1 MNGFQN
7 KRRPESQKQFPGC
20 MGRMMNMFDLSA
32 GMPGT
37 KLLTDRAHRDG
48 SPTLRNRSDSPKK
61 LLDSVGVHTENKPI
75 NNESRQN
82 SPSKRSGATPVKML
96 IAQEMSKETESKRR
110 PPNVV
115 AKLMGL
121 DGLPVQ
127 QPSLTNQGNLYEDY
141 SYEGSVQYSQEEE
154 NIYFSSPLPCRTPYI
169 HEKEY
174 KDVYEVWQQ
183 PCRLPCVKEQSQ
195 LRGRSNENSNGKR
208 MALVR
213 QKFLEA
219 KRLATDEK
227 LLHSKEFQDALEVL
241 SSNKDLFLK
250 FLEEPNSVLYKR
262 EDEVHTIPPPS
273 QTRRITVLKPS
284 KAVEEECMNQAR
296 IQQCHS
302 GEERVRDK
310 SKHRRCSSLENL
322 KVENLSQP
330 TRIVVLKPSPGKP
343 CDFKALATN
352 RISSPKSLDER
363 DLSRN
368 IEADE
373 AIGSRDIAKEIT
385 RQMRESMN
393 TNRRDDSLLPSVLSN
408 GYVGDESSF
417 NRSENYVEEAG
428 GNLSDSEIVTP
439 TSRHS
444 WDYMNRYGS
453 PYSFSSISRASY
465 SPESSVIR
473 EAKKR
478 LSERLAL
485 VASNGVGQEQ
495 TQVRRSSSTLGEML
509 AISEV
514 KKEENVKELDFTSNG
529 SYGGGDL
536 KASTACLS
544 IGIARDAANGE
555 RSPISLSRSKSV
567 PVSSSTYE
575 NIELNA
581 EVSDTPKSKPD
592 TRTEEGKPK
601 NGKLSFKGKVS
612 SLFFSGNKK
621 SSKEKSIPSCM
632 VASDV
637 RLHPRNNDIA
647 VRDDISKPTVAR
659 SLSPADNPSKT
670 AVSLEKP
677 STSESPT
684 ENQEQPSP
692 VSVLEAKFEDDSNV
706 NVPQSSQSFQVG
718 HLQALSR
725 SPPIESL
732 ARSLSWDDSCMDTST
747 VNNPSKLPTRASFKA
762 DEAEEERVDFVC
774 RLLSSTGLDNKN
786 SKTIFSG
793 WRSLD
798 SPLDQML
805 LDSFLDQKDEEA
817 KCKGR
822 RLTQRLL
829 FDSVNAAL
837 LEIGRTAFL
846 NACPQARSYIGT
858 MKDAPS
864 GTSITDE
871 ALSIINTWFSGDGK
885 WLTGEAGN
893 SAVIVDGVVR
903 KELVG
908 REWTELMSWEL
919 DEISKEIGGKVLEQ
933 LVGEALSDLTDGCL

>member
-48 SPTLRNRSDSPKK
+48 SPTHRNRSDSPKK
-61 LLDSVGVHTENKPI
+61 LLDPVGVHTENKPI
-75 NNESRQN
+75 TNESRQN

-127 QPSLTNQGNLYEDY
+127 QPSLTNQRNLYEDY
-141 SYEGSVQYSQEEE
+141 SYEGSVQYSQMEED
-154 NIYFSSPLPCRTPYI
+154 IYFSSPLPCRTPSYV

-183 PCRLPCVKEQSQ
+183 PCRLPCVKEQLQ
-195 LRGRSNENSNGKR
+195 LRGRSNENSNENR

-227 LLHSKEFQDALEVL
+227 LFHSKEFQDALE
-241 SSNKDLFLK
+241 
-250 FLEEPNSVLYKR
+250 
-262 EDEVHTIPPPS
+262 TIPQPS

-284 KAVEEECMNQAR
+284 KAIEEGGMNQAR
-296 IQQCHS
+296 IQQCPS
-302 GEERVRDK
+302 GEERIWDK
-310 SKHRRCSSLENL
+310 NKHRRCSSLENL

-368 IEADE
+368 IKADE

-393 TNRRDDSLLPSVLSN
+393 SNRRDDSLLSSVLSN

-478 LSERLAL
+478 LSAL
-485 VASNGVGQEQ
+485 VASNGIGQEQ
-495 TQVRRSSSTLGEML
+495 THVRRSSSTLGEML

-529 SYGGGDL
+529 SCGGGDL
-536 KASTACLS
+536 KASTPCLS
-544 IGIARDAANGE
+544 IGIASDAANGE
-555 RSPISLSRSKSV
+555 RSPMGLSRSKSV

-581 EVSDTPKSKPD
+581 EVSDTPKSKLD
-592 TRTEEGKPK
+592 TRTEEGKTK

-612 SLFFSGNKK
+612 SLFFSRNKK
-621 SSKEKSIPSCM
+621 SSREKSIPSSL
-632 VASDV
+632 VASDA
-637 RLHPRNNDIA
+637 RLHPRHADIA
-647 VRDDISKPTVAR
+647 VRDDISKPTVER
-659 SLSPADNPSKT
+659 SLSPADNPSKA

-677 STSESPT
+677 SISESPS

-692 VSVLEAKFEDDSNV
+692 VSVLEAKFEDDSNS
-706 NVPQSSQSFQVG
+706 NVPQCTESFPVG

-732 ARSLSWDDSCMDTST
+732 ARSLSWDDSCMDAST
-747 VNNPSKLPTRASFKA
+747 INNPSKLPTRASFKA
-762 DEAEEERVDFVC
+762 DEEEEECIDFVLK
-774 RLLSSTGLDNKN
+774 LLSSTGLDNKN
-786 SKTIFSG
+786 SKTIFSR
-793 WRSLD
+793 WHSMD

-805 LDSFLDQKDEEA
+805 LAGFLDEKDEEA

-822 RLTQRLL
+822 QLTQRLL

-837 LEIGRTAFL
+837 LDIGRTAFL

-858 MKDAPS
+858 LKDFPS
-864 GTSITDE
+864 DTSVTDE
-871 ALSIINTWFSGDGK
+871 VLSIINTWFSGDRK

-903 KELVG
+903 KEAVG
-908 REWTELMSWEL
+908 REWTELMWWEL